1 MLNCKCFFTF
11 IIPTRFYE
19 ELLQAGILK
28 PFPGKIEGQ
37 SVSDDQSENFMAP
50 QGMNS
55 VVKHF
60 FSSSGNVR
68 VMLDMMCIDRIG
80 NWWVRK
86 WCMAQNRELGNI
98 LSGSYESCVKFFFF
112 VKIANFLGRFQ
123 NFLRRFSIKR
133 FPTLQGDQW
142 KFQPN

>member
-28 PFPGKIEGQ
+28 PFPGKIEGE
-37 SVSDDQSENFMAP
+37 SVSDDQLENFMAP
-50 QGMNS
+50 HGMNS

-80 NWWVRK
+80 NW
-86 WCMAQNRELGNI
+86 
-98 LSGSYESCVKFFFF
+98 
-112 VKIANFLGRFQ
+112 
-123 NFLRRFSIKR
+123 
-133 FPTLQGDQW
+133 
-142 KFQPN
+142 